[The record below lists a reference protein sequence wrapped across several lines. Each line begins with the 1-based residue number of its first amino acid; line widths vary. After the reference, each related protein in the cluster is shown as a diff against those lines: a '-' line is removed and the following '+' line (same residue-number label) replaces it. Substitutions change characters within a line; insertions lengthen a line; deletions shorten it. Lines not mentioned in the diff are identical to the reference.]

1 MSVLEKNSVW
11 VTLVDGSRYRTSR
24 VRTVVNIFAVLLI
37 LLFGWMIRGEYL
49 IDAEYGLGYALGII
63 GGTMMLVL
71 LIYPLRKR
79 LPRSRWFVLSVPGWF
94 RFHMLLGVLGPLAI
108 LYHSNFSLGS
118 TNSNIALVSMLLM
131 ATSGL
136 VGRYIYSRI
145 HAGLYGKRLEMAEL
159 IDDKQYLA
167 ELLRSDENI
176 LVSDDLLQ
184 KMASFETLALPVK
197 KQKNE
202 SFGSRFNAV
211 WRAARETRQAAKRLE
226 AQLREEQF
234 ANPWFAALP
243 KSQQKQLL
251 SKSIKHLRG
260 YLALVRRIAE
270 LDFFE
275 RMFSLWHMLHM
286 PIFFLLI
293 IAGFVH
299 VYAVHTY

>member
-24 VRTVVNIFAVLLI
+24 ARTVVNIFAVLLM

-79 LPRSRWFVLSVPGWF
+79 LPRSRWFVLTVPGWF

-131 ATSGL
+131 AASGL

-159 IDDKQYLA
+159 MADKQHLA
-167 ELLRSDENI
+167 QLLQSDENI
-176 LVSDDLLQ
+176 QVSDDLVQ
-184 KMASFETLALPVK
+184 KMASFETMALPL
-197 KQKNE
+197 KNQQNE
-202 SFGSRFNAV
+202 KFWSRVAAV
-211 WRAARETRQAAKRLE
+211 WRTAKETRQAAKRLE
-226 AQLREEQF
+226 IQLREEQLANLSF
-234 ANPWFAALP
+234 ATLP
-243 KSQQKQLL
+243 ISEQKQLL
-251 SKSIKHLRG
+251 SKPVKHLRG

-270 LDFFE
+270 LGFFE

-299 VYAVHTY
+299 VYAVHAY